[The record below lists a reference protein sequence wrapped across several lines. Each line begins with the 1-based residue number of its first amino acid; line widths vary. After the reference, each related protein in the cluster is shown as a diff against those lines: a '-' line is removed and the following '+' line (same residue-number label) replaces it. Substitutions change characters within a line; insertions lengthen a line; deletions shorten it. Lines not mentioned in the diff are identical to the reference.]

1 MPTATANKTEITLKG
16 SVDIVSDFFF
26 TAINSILYQRGIYM
40 PETFSKE
47 SKYGLTVMTTTD
59 EGLLNYLQNVQKQ
72 VAEWLMNGLVQR
84 LVLVVQGVDS
94 TETLERWQ
102 FNVSVEGESGEN
114 IVPNV
119 SKKGSKSIKEVH
131 DEIQAIIRQITAS
144 VTFLPLLQEP
154 CTFDLLVY
162 TDKEVIAPEK
172 WADSDPCYILNS
184 TEVKLRSFTTSV
196 HKIDSM
202 VSYKEAD
209 EWDI

>member
-1 MPTATANKTEITLKG
+1 
-16 SVDIVSDFFF
+16 
-26 TAINSILYQRGIYM
+26 M
-40 PETFSKE
+40 PETFAKE

-72 VAEWLMNGLVQR
+72 VAEWLLNGLVQR

-102 FNVSVEGESGEN
+102 FNVSVDGESSTAEN
-114 IVPNV
+114 VDPNI
-119 SKKGSKSIKEVH
+119 SKKGTKSIKEVH

-162 TDKEVIAPEK
+162 TDKEVEAPEK